1 MDKAN
6 SNGAVLSHT
15 EAIYRPGDRDLAI
28 AFFEALGCKTYDTG
42 TLSLSGKT
50 YVSVHPD
57 PGNRGLDH
65 VIYLSEMTPEQ
76 CQLEQVLRS
85 RIEEDDEVAGARSG
99 YRRLAT
105 EKPFGLS
112 HIAIRYPD
120 FPSLERVLD
129 GLEDRL
135 TPETKQRSTLRVF
148 RPGDSEDITWESV
161 QAFVYTD
168 IAVAGITLFGQIY
181 ELSAYG
187 PFPGAEAS

>member
-1 MDKAN
+1 MVTVTG
-6 SNGAVLSHT
+6 NGAVLSHT
-15 EAIYRPGDRDLAI
+15 EAIYRPGDRELAI
-28 AFFEALGCKTYDTG
+28 AFFEALGCKTYDTD
-42 TLSLSGKT
+42 TLSLAGKT

-65 VIYLSEMTPEQ
+65 VIYLSEMTAEQ
-76 CQLEQVLRS
+76 RQLEQVLHS

-120 FPSLERVLD
+120 FASLECVLD
-129 GLEDRL
+129 GLEGRL
-135 TPETKQRSTLRVF
+135 TDEMKQRSTLRVF
-148 RPGDSEDITWESV
+148 RPGDSDEITWESV
-161 QAFVYTD
+161 QAFIYTD

-187 PFPGAEAS
+187 AFPEG

>member
-1 MDKAN
+1 MD
-6 SNGAVLSHT
+6 SVTGNGAVLSHT
-15 EAIYRPGDRDLAI
+15 EAIYRPGERDLAI

-50 YVSVHPD
+50 YVSVHPN
-57 PGNRGLDH
+57 PAERGLDH
-65 VIYLSEMTPEQ
+65 VIYLSEMTAEQ
-76 CQLEQVLRS
+76 RQLEQVLRVKV
-85 RIEEDDEVAGARSG
+85 EEDGEVGSARSQ

-135 TPETKQRSTLRVF
+135 TPEMKQRSTIRVF

-161 QAFVYTD
+161 QAFIYTD
-168 IAVAGITLFGQIY
+168 IAVAGITVFGQIY

-187 PFPGAEAS
+187 AFPEA

>member
-6 SNGAVLSHT
+6 GNGAVLSHT
-15 EAIYRPGDRDLAI
+15 EAIYRPGDRDLAVG
-28 AFFEALGCKTYDTG
+28 FFEALGCKTYDTD

-57 PGNRGLDH
+57 PSERGLDH
-65 VIYLSEMTPEQ
+65 VIYLSEMTAEQ
-76 CQLEQVLRS
+76 RQLEQVLRI
-85 RIEEDDEVAGARSG
+85 RIEEDAEVGSARSQ

-120 FPSLERVLD
+120 FASLERVLD
-129 GLEDRL
+129 GLEERL
-135 TPETKQRSTLRVF
+135 TPEMTQRSTVRIF

-161 QAFVYTD
+161 QAFIYTD
-168 IAVAGITLFGQIY
+168 IAVAGISVFGQIY

-187 PFPGAEAS
+187 AFPAA

>member
-1 MDKAN
+1 MVTST

-15 EAIYRPGDRDLAI
+15 EAIYRPGDRELAI
-28 AFFEALGCKTYDTG
+28 GFFEALGCKTYDTD

-57 PGNRGLDH
+57 PGAERGLDH
-65 VIYLSEMTPEQ
+65 VIYLSEMTAEQ
-76 CQLEQVLRS
+76 RQLEQVLRVK
-85 RIEEDDEVAGARSG
+85 IEEDGEMGSARSQ
-99 YRRLAT
+99 YLRLAT

-120 FPSLERVLD
+120 FASLEQVLE

-135 TPETKQRSTLRVF
+135 TPEMKQRSTIRVF
-148 RPGDSEDITWESV
+148 RPGDSADITWESV
-161 QAFVYTD
+161 QAFIYTD
-168 IAVAGITLFGQIY
+168 IAVAGISVFGQIY

-187 PFPGAEAS
+187 AFPES

>member
-6 SNGAVLSHT
+6 GNGAVLSHT
-15 EAIYRPGDRDLAI
+15 EAIYRPGDRDLAVG
-28 AFFEALGCKTYDTG
+28 FFEALGCMTYDTD

-57 PGNRGLDH
+57 PSERGLDH
-65 VIYLSEMTPEQ
+65 VIYLSEMTAEQ
-76 CQLEQVLRS
+76 RQLEQVLRI
-85 RIEEDDEVAGARSG
+85 RIEEDAEVGSARSQ

-120 FPSLERVLD
+120 FASLERVLD
-129 GLEDRL
+129 GLEERL
-135 TPETKQRSTLRVF
+135 TPEMKQRSTVRIF

-161 QAFVYTD
+161 QAFIYTD
-168 IAVAGITLFGQIY
+168 IAVAGISVFGQIY

-187 PFPGAEAS
+187 AFPAA